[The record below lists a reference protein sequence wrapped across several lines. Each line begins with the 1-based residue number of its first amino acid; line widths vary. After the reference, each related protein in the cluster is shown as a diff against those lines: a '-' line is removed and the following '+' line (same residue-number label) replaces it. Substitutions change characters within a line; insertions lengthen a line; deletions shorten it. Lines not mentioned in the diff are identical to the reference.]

1 MAPFS
6 ADSLSAL
13 RRKHR
18 FPLVLE
24 LPSGRYR
31 ANRGPAWQR
40 EPTFHGVVYWAIV
53 INASHCRSLTLA
65 LACKLDDH
73 AITKAPTD
81 PVRCHFERS
90 SDDRRCS
97 C

>member
-18 FPLVLE
+18 LPLVLE

-40 EPTFHGVVYWAIV
+40 NLPLADGSFLEVYPRNQSGCQCQVLVMVIYELEQILGHAHQTSPMFGLRAMPTY
-53 INASHCRSLTLA
+53 RY
-65 LACKLDDH
+65 D
-73 AITKAPTD
+73 
-81 PVRCHFERS
+81 
-90 SDDRRCS
+90 
-97 C
+97 